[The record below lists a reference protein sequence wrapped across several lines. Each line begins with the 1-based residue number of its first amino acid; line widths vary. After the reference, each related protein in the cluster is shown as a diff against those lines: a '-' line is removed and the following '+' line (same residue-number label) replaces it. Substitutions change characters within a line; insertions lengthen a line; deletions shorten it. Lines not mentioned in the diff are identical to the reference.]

1 MGTQMTVFSHEHYD
15 ELVQETFKKIVDL
28 GVRKGGEYAG
38 DNDRLANFRRNGER
52 LGLPM
57 EVVWAVYVNK
67 HYDAVMQYIHDL
79 TTGKTRDRMESIDG
93 RVDDIIVYM
102 LLFKAMLVENGK

>member
-1 MGTQMTVFSHEHYD
+1 MAYSHERYAQLLD
-15 ELVQETFKKIVDL
+15 DTFESIVQL
-28 GVRKGGEYAG
+28 SALKGGEYSG
-38 DNDRLANFRRNGER
+38 DSDRLENFRRNGEK

-67 HYDAVMQYIHDL
+67 HYDAVMQYINDL
-79 TTGKTRDRMESIDG
+79 VAGKTRERMESLAG

-102 LLFKAMLVENGK
+102 LLFKAMLEESEA

>member
-1 MGTQMTVFSHEHYD
+1 MKPDPNRYSHKRYAVLVRDTVNKVV
-15 ELVQETFKKIVDL
+15 ELSDL
-28 GVRKGGEYAG
+28 KGGEYAG
-38 DNDRLANFRRNGER
+38 DDDRLANFRRNGER

-67 HYDAVMQYIHDL
+67 HIDAVIQFIHDL
-79 TTGKTRDRMESIDG
+79 STGKERKRMEPLEG

-102 LLFKAMLVENGK
+102 LLFKAMLQERNR